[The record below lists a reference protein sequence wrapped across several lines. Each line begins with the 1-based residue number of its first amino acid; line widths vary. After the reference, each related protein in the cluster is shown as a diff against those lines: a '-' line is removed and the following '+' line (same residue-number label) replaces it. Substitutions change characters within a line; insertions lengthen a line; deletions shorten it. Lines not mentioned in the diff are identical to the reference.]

1 MPAPTPGP
9 PFTHAPLVHHHQPAA
24 ASTQPQQPIPYG
36 YPYQPYPGYPSQP
49 PPQATLPESEKS
61 QIAAPAS
68 GNQAQI
74 DGHVD
79 DPYEAAQN
87 ILKAINFGSL
97 LQLPPEEDG
106 KVADANQSSPTDAHL
121 PLSIPSTSGIQN
133 TKYSDANPRAELQAH
148 LALLAAQLAE
158 LAQTDDENLVSA
170 PLVAPTELPLAQLQP
185 VVAIQNSSPAPVQ
198 PTPFMA
204 SLAPPATEQED
215 DDDDDDDDME
225 EVI

>member
-24 ASTQPQQPIPYG
+24 TSTQDPTQPHQPTPYG
-36 YPYQPYPGYPSQP
+36 YPYQTGYPGYPFQP
-49 PPQATLPESEKS
+49 QPQATQQESEKG
-61 QIAAPAS
+61 QVAAPAS
-68 GNQAQI
+68 GNQARV

-106 KVADANQSSPTDAHL
+106 KTADANQSSPTDP
-121 PLSIPSTSGIQN
+121 PLSVPSTLGIQN
-133 TKYSDANPRAELQAH
+133 TEYSDTNPRAELQAH

-158 LAQTDDENLVSA
+158 LAQADDEDPVSA
-170 PLVAPTELPLAQLQP
+170 PLIASTELQP
-185 VVAIQNSSPAPVQ
+185 VVAIHPSPAVVQ
-198 PTPFMA
+198 CPPLMA
-204 SLAPPATEQED
+204 SLLPPAMEQEEEEGSE
-215 DDDDDDDDME
+215 DDDDME

>member
-24 ASTQPQQPIPYG
+24 ASTQAPTQPHQPTPYG

-49 PPQATLPESEKS
+49 QPQATQPESEKS
-61 QIAAPAS
+61 QVAAPAS
-68 GNQAQI
+68 GTQAQI

-97 LQLPPEEDG
+97 LQLPPEED
-106 KVADANQSSPTDAHL
+106 ANQSSPTDTH
-121 PLSIPSTSGIQN
+121 PLLSVPSTLDIQS
-133 TKYSDANPRAELQAH
+133 TEYPGANPRAELQAH

-158 LAQTDDENLVSA
+158 LAHADDEESVSA
-170 PLVAPTELPLAQLQP
+170 PLVASTEPQLQP
-185 VVAIQNSSPAPVQ
+185 VVATQNPSPAPMQ
-198 PTPFMA
+198 STPIMA
-204 SLAPPATEQED
+204 SLGPSAAEQEEEED
-215 DDDDDDDDME
+215 DDDNDME